1 MPDNN
6 PLQDLLLLR
15 VVAEAGPVQSK
26 ARKGLWFVS
35 RGSCN
40 IEVRNMTLIFLKK
53 YINNISRPPYMHIQN
68 PPRPFSSTNLEVR
81 HGGKCVKQKTL
92 LTDL

>member
-40 IEVRNMTLIFLKK
+40 IEVRNMTLIFLKI
-53 YINNISRPPYMHIQN
+53 YINNISRPPYMHIQT
-68 PPRPFSSTNLEVR
+68 PPPPILFDEFGGAAWWEVR
-81 HGGKCVKQKTL
+81 QKE
-92 LTDL
+92 DAVN

>member
-15 VVAEAGPVQSK
+15 VVAEAGPVQSI

-53 YINNISRPPYMHIQN
+53 YINNILVHHICIYRT
-68 PPRPFSSTNLEVR
+68 PPRSFSSTNLEVR